1 MGFGQTSSV
10 PGADTGQISPE
21 GIRNCGCRDRTS
33 GLASGL
39 NMQEVAFVLCLSW
52 SNSIEISSC
61 KEPQLLSGPSV
72 RTPCRG
78 TASNSRGFVA
88 QASWAG
94 GLSARGEVGMEGAM
108 RRASMEAPS
117 TWTTH

>member
-1 MGFGQTSSV
+1 
-10 PGADTGQISPE
+10 
-21 GIRNCGCRDRTS
+21 
-33 GLASGL
+33 
-39 NMQEVAFVLCLSW
+39 MQEVAFVLCLSW

-108 RRASMEAPS
+108 RRARRKLPALGRIEDHVAPGLGASMESSGGYGVADLEVNGG
-117 TWTTH
+117 